1 MRNAEV
7 RNEQVWLVV
16 GSLMILATVAVAAAL
31 AYTRNVM
38 IPFVL
43 AIFITVAVA
52 PVVDFQVKRWR
63 LPSWIAVA
71 TTLLFVLVVLSAM
84 SVALIV
90 AVQTMVHAASDYSK
104 QVVSLT

>member
-1 MRNAEV
+1 MRTSRI

-16 GSLMILATVAVAAAL
+16 GSLMILATVALAAAL

-52 PVVDFQVKRWR
+52 PLVDFQVKRWR
-63 LPSWIAVA
+63 IPSWLAVA
-71 TTLLFVLVVLSAM
+71 TTLLFVLIVLSAVG
-84 SVALIV
+84 VALIV
-90 AVQTMVHAASDYSK
+90 AVQTMVHAA
-104 QVVSLT
+104 